1 MPAFIIHYATT
12 EFKQKTELHLK
23 RHFCAPIF
31 KIKGG
36 FGTEKLLRNFS
47 VPNPLRP
54 KGAHGAPFFVAE
66 KEGFEPSNR
75 FAGYTI
81 SNRAPSTKL
90 GDFSVYSV
98 GHLRRLR
105 FL

>member
-31 KIKGG
+31 KIKG
-36 FGTEKLLRNFS
+36 
-47 VPNPLRP
+47 
-54 KGAHGAPFFVAE
+54 
-66 KEGFEPSNR
+66 GFEPSNR